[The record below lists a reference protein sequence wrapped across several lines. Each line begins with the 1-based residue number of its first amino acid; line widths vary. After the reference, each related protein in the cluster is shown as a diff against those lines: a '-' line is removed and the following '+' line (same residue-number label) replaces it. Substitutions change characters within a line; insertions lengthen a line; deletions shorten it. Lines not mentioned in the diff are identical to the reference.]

1 MIEARNLSV
10 IILMQ
15 SGADDGRR
23 KGISPKRK
31 SPVAFLSGH
40 AVKSCMTVIII
51 GGVLSVILKFIHVD
65 SRRFVPAVINFIG

>member
-1 MIEARNLSV
+1 MPKEKV
-10 IILMQ
+10 PDHFIL
-15 SGADDGRR
+15 
-23 KGISPKRK
+23 
-31 SPVAFLSGH
+31 GH